1 MSYYTSYTPK
11 QHTPTKKKRHFKRY
25 FALLLIL
32 IIVVGGSLFALH
44 SSKSTNANSVSSKKI
59 ATTTAVKQKSNVREP
74 DLTSLASQVNSI
86 INTNSN
92 IEFSVTTVDL
102 NSGLSEHYGDNASYD
117 AASIGKLVTATTL
130 LHEVQAGQ
138 VSLSQTLDDGNT
150 VQYDLQQMIVISDDN
165 TWATLNDF
173 LTHPVMQAYADNI
186 IGMTGYDADNNT
198 MKNTDV
204 ATLLQKLWNGQL
216 LNTQYTKL
224 LLSYMKIANYRG
236 YMLPAIP
243 ASYTTYHKVG
253 LDEDN
258 VHDVAIIT
266 KGGRD
271 IILAIFTNGNGTY
284 DWPNRAA
291 IMQQIAKI
299 VLNAYFVTP

>member
-1 MSYYTSYTPK
+1 MSYYSSYTPNQYAPK
-11 QHTPTKKKRHFKRY
+11 KKKRHFKKY
-25 FALLLIL
+25 IVMLLVLV
-32 IIVVGGSLFALH
+32 IVAGGAMYALH
-44 SSKSTNANSVSSKKI
+44 SSKSSGSSSSSSKKS
-59 ATTTAVKQKSNVREP
+59 AAVVTAKKSNVREP
-74 DLTSLASQVNSI
+74 DLTSLASQINSVI
-86 INTNSN
+86 STNSN
-92 IEFSVTTVDL
+92 IEFSITTVDL
-102 NSGLSEHYGDNASYD
+102 NSGLTEHYGDNASYD

-130 LHEVQAGQ
+130 LHEVQDGQ
-138 VSLSQTLDDGNT
+138 VSLSQTMSDGNT

-173 LTHPVMQAYADNI
+173 LTHPVMQSYADNV
-186 IGMTGYDADNNT
+186 IGMTGYDADENT

-258 VHDVAIIT
+258 VHDVAIIA
-266 KGGRD
+266 KGGRN
-271 IILAIFTNGNGTY
+271 IVLAIFTNGNGTY
-284 DWPNRAA
+284 DWTNRAT
-291 IMQQIAKI
+291 IMQQIAKDI
-299 VLNAYFVTP
+299 LSAYYTTP